1 MGFAVERKIWANSG
15 DSHFLEPAD
24 IFTDRLPAALAERMP
39 RAVKSDD
46 GRPETVYID
55 GTSFVRPLPK
65 PLADGEFK
73 GQTIETLSARPPGA
87 LNTYERL
94 KDLDQEGIWGEI
106 TFPSL
111 GMWANMIKDPVLVR
125 EGSKAVNDW
134 AMDEIQNVAPD
145 RLIATAMLPLL
156 DVEGRGRRG
165 LSREGTGLLRRL
177 SSDRPAA
184 GNAGLQRPDLGTG
197 LGRDRRDRSRS

>member
-1 MGFAVERKIWANSG
+1 MEPKIWANSG

-24 IFTDRLPAALAERMP
+24 LFTDRLPPDLAERMP
-39 RAVKSDD
+39 RSVKSED
-46 GRPETVYID
+46 GTKETVYID
-55 GTSFVRPLPK
+55 GESFERPLPRPIK
-65 PLADGEFK
+65 DGEFK

-87 LNTYERL
+87 MNTYERL

-134 AMDEIQNVAPD
+134 A
-145 RLIATAMLPLL
+145 RTS
-156 DVEGRGRRG
+156 RR
-165 LSREGTGLLRRL
+165 TG
-177 SSDRPAA
+177 
-184 GNAGLQRPDLGTG
+184 
-197 LGRDRRDRSRS
+197 